1 MDVDTKITIQTFK
14 AVTKAIAESSNLE
27 LMTNCL
33 AQLLVSELDLKGCAI
48 YILDS
53 QSNELEMM
61 ASFGLRPKYLSKG
74 PLSADKSLA
83 ANLLG
88 EPVIV
93 TNVMKDENVQYP
105 EEAMQEGIASIV
117 SIPVIFMGEVIGAM
131 RLYHYEEWD
140 VSEEDMDS
148 LMLLA
153 ENVGLALSYT
163 SLSNAV
169 QTINEVIQTV
179 GGGKWPAQWGG
190 ALVEDE

>member
-1 MDVDTKITIQTFK
+1 MDADTKITIQTFK

-53 QSNELEMM
+53 QSKELEMM